1 MFARRNSSTRG
12 FTVAELVTVIAIV
25 AILAAVVLPVARF
38 GIRRQKELELRDRLR
53 RITDAIDKYH
63 DYMTAPPGPKHPK
76 DMVAYGSEG
85 YPKTLE
91 DLVKGLELTDNTKV
105 KLLRDRDLIDPMT
118 GKKDEWITLSTS
130 DSPDTSSSDKANVF
144 EVHSSSTA
152 LALDGKTH
160 YNEW

>member
-1 MFARRNSSTRG
+1 
-12 FTVAELVTVIAIV
+12 VAV
-25 AILAAVVLPVARF
+25 LAAVALPVARF

-63 DYMTAPPGPKHPK
+63 DYMTSPPGPKHPK
-76 DMVAYGSEG
+76 DMMAYGSEG
-85 YPKTLE
+85 YPKEL
-91 DLVKGLELTDNTKV
+91 DVLVKGLELTDNTKV
-105 KLLRDRDLIDPMT
+105 KFLRERDLIDPMT

-130 DSPDTSSSDKANVF
+130 DSPDTTSSNHDNIF
-144 EVHSSSTA
+144 EIHSSSTA